1 MPLRRL
7 GLFAP
12 RPVGG
17 HDLRKSLS
25 PGVDRAHIHR
35 MSRYV
40 DYWVAVR
47 RRTRLPK
54 PYTWEIRSS
63 RRAVAVMRC
72 YVPFKNKVMARIG
85 GERALKRL
93 LRKLNI

>member
-1 MPLRRL
+1 
-7 GLFAP
+7 
-12 RPVGG
+12 
-17 HDLRKSLS
+17 
-25 PGVDRAHIHR
+25 

-47 RRTRLPK
+47 RRARLPK

-63 RRAVAVMRC
+63 ARVVAVMRC
-72 YVPFKNKVMARIG
+72 WVPFRNQVMARIS

-93 LRKLNI
+93 LHKLNG

>member
-1 MPLRRL
+1 
-7 GLFAP
+7 
-12 RPVGG
+12 
-17 HDLRKSLS
+17 
-25 PGVDRAHIHR
+25 

-47 RRTRLPK
+47 HRARLPK

-63 RRAVAVMRC
+63 GRAVAVMRC

-93 LRKLNI
+93 LRKLNG

>member
-1 MPLRRL
+1 
-7 GLFAP
+7 
-12 RPVGG
+12 
-17 HDLRKSLS
+17 
-25 PGVDRAHIHR
+25 

-54 PYTWEIRSS
+54 PYTWEIRSR
-63 RRAVAVMRC
+63 RRAVAVVRC

-85 GERALKRL
+85 GKRALKRL
-93 LRKLNI
+93 LRKLNV